1 MKSVTILVLGI
12 LLVSSAVWA
21 ETMVKKEFT
30 ITLPTGWSELPKR
43 YLDNIRAER
52 KGTPYSESIPFCDYC
67 FFESTEGTSSESGQS
82 VTGPSAR
89 IYVCTDKTYTQA
101 ELHALPSL
109 DYRGYKNDANPL
121 HEVFSTDSEG
131 KKIYDKSS
139 RTIWMRCVDV
149 NYSDQYSTST
159 LLSVIP
165 MARGHLM
172 IEFKCHPTEYQRYE
186 PIFYNIA
193 TSVTLAPSL
202 SRNTAEMPYSSIG
215 IFAKLSLPAPELI
228 GQILAVVVAAL
239 IGAIF
244 VRIACKRIAK
254 FKPPYGM
261 AYKAAFLGY
270 LSPVLVGL
278 VVDFVLGALGQ
289 SLTGPSTV
297 LLIIFVLFVQA
308 ALYSKMIKHPETG
321 AIGFGKA
328 CQVIIVQ
335 WILGLLL
342 MATTLSVLAVIIW
355 YWHDITQLF
364 FHN

>member
-1 MKSVTILVLGI
+1 MKSAR
-12 LLVSSAVWA
+12 LLCFLLAVPMVGLTANA
-21 ETMVKKEFT
+21 ETIKKEEFT
-30 ITLPTGWSELPKR
+30 ITLPIGWSELPKR

-193 TSVTLAPSL
+193 TSVILAPSL
-202 SRNTAEMPYSSIG
+202 TRHTADMPYSSRG
-215 IFAKLSLPAPELI
+215 GKRQTPSEKLIDTTIQTLALCFFVSLAAY
-228 GQILAVVVAAL
+228 LANL
-239 IGAIF
+239 W
-244 VRIACKRIAK
+244 RTRQKRK
-254 FKPPYGM
+254 GNK
-261 AYKAAFLGY
+261 
-270 LSPVLVGL
+270 
-278 VVDFVLGALGQ
+278 
-289 SLTGPSTV
+289 
-297 LLIIFVLFVQA
+297 
-308 ALYSKMIKHPETG
+308 
-321 AIGFGKA
+321 
-328 CQVIIVQ
+328 
-335 WILGLLL
+335 
-342 MATTLSVLAVIIW
+342 
-355 YWHDITQLF
+355 
-364 FHN
+364 